1 MKEKIVLITGG
12 SSGIGKAL
20 AYHLAKQGAQVIIT
34 GRNEASL
41 AATKA
46 DFLENQLEIHTCTAD
61 VSRQEDH
68 QKTVAFIENKFG
80 KLDLLINN
88 AGISM
93 RALFEEVDLDTFRQV
108 MEINFF
114 GAVYATK
121 LCLPLLKKGD
131 GGIIGISSV
140 AGLRGL
146 PARTGYSASKFAMY
160 GFLESLRTEWVYENR
175 HILIVSPGFIASNIR
190 KTALTAQGQQQK
202 NTPRQESKMMTAD
215 ECAQKVISAFAKKKK
230 HLVLTPQGKLLYWVN
245 KLFGNYIDRMI
256 YNNLAAEADSPLK
269 KH

>member
-1 MKEKIVLITGG
+1 MKGKIVLITGG

-20 AYHLAKQGAQVIIT
+20 AYRLAKQGAQVIIT
-34 GRNEASL
+34 GRNTASL
-41 AATKA
+41 SATKA
-46 DFLENQLEIHTCTAD
+46 EFSKESLSLHYCTAD
-61 VSRQEDH
+61 VSRIEDH
-68 QKTVAFIENKFG
+68 KKTADFIQNKFG

-114 GAVYATK
+114 GTVYATK
-121 LCLPLLKKGD
+121 LSLPLLQKGA

-160 GFLESLRTEWVYENR
+160 GFLEALRTEWTYKNR

-190 KTALTAQGQQQK
+190 KTALNAQGKQQK
-202 NTPRQESKMMTAD
+202 ATPRQESKMMTAD
-215 ECAQKVISAFAKKKK
+215 ECAQRVISAFVKKKK
-230 HLVLTPQGKLLYWVN
+230 HLVLTSQGKLLYWVN
-245 KLFGNYIDRMI
+245 RFLGSYIDRMV
-256 YNNLAAEADSPLK
+256 YNNLADEADSPLK